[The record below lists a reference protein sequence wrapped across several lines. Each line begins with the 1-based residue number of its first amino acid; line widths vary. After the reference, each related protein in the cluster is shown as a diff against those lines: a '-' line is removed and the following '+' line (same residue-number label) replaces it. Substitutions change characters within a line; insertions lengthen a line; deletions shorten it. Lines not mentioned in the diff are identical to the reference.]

1 MGKTELLSKV
11 SYIYRMS
18 QKLQLLTNKMN
29 IKEIKECAKE
39 IEKKSVE
46 LLNLL

>member
-18 QKLQLLTNKMN
+18 QKLQLLTDKKSMQ
-29 IKEIKECAKE
+29 EIKECAKE
-39 IEKKSVE
+39 IENKSIE